1 MKSKLIENNTGS
13 LRLVESKELRKG
25 CIGRLEGPCADFLHP
40 TRNDRLYGLQLWKNV
55 FNNELFK
62 ESIETKTAFGELDH
76 PEDRFEV
83 LSKLACVV
91 MTDYNIDEKQG
102 IIYGGFDILNTP
114 QGKILKALMDYG
126 CQMGVS
132 SRGTGDIIETDNGEE
147 VDPDTYEFSCFDV
160 VSTPAVAKARQ
171 TYTESMEMANR
182 KRVLT
187 ESIKT
192 EINNCNSVEELNAIN
207 NTINQAKVPN
217 LHSLAE
223 CIEDKKEN
231 LKCEGKTISSQ
242 VDSMLNV
249 KSNLTSTKTIRD
261 MDRKTFKQI
270 TETVYNLNSKVNAYK
285 VRERN
290 LTKLLNSYVEQLNM
304 AQSEIS
310 ELNEQVRDL
319 TNSKKAVSE
328 KVNKLK
334 NDNKQLRENV
344 KQNAQSNNKLDNR
357 IDILNEELTVTK
369 NKFNSMRTQ
378 LQESNNKIKES
389 DNIIS
394 SYKDK
399 QIQLRNQIKDLKNQ
413 ISNSNRLMESYK
425 SKEEDY
431 LDNIAD
437 LESKL
442 SQAEDTISSYI
453 NKEQSLTEQLDRQ
466 DENYQYQLDEISE
479 SHNTL
484 LDNNDILQERV
495 DNLEEEVKQYRTTN
509 NEISQKY
516 NKLLEA
522 YRNLQNVNA
531 SYKTTYLKEYSNKQ
545 GVDPNSIKS
554 LIKESTTPSDI
565 KKMVDDVR
573 DKQDR
578 YSKLPISYNKPTT
591 LNVLKEHITSTDNL
605 EGNDTLNFLTAVVD
619 NL

>member
-1 MKSKLIENNTGS
+1 MIENNTGS
-13 LRLVESKELRKG
+13 LQLVESKELRKG

-62 ESIETKTAFGELDH
+62 ESVETKTAFGELDH

-102 IIYGGFDILNTP
+102 IVFGGFDILNTP
-114 QGKILKALMDYG
+114 QGKILKSLMDYG

-132 SRGTGDIIETDNGEE
+132 SRGTGDIIETENGEE

-171 TYTESMEMANR
+171 TYTESMKMAN
-182 KRVLT
+182 KKKVLT

-192 EINNCNSVEELNAIN
+192 EINNCNSIEELNAIT

-217 LHSLAE
+217 LHSLTE
-223 CIEDKKEN
+223 CIKNKKEN
-231 LKCEGKTISSQ
+231 LKNEGKTISSDVGNQ
-242 VDSMLNV
+242 LNENSDSV
-249 KSNLTSTKTIRD
+249 STKTIRGV
-261 MDRKTFKQI
+261 DRKTFKQM
-270 TETVYNLNSKVNAYK
+270 TETIHNLNSKVNAYK

-290 LTKLLNSYVEQLNM
+290 LNKLLNSYVEQLNL
-304 AQSEIS
+304 AQTEIS
-310 ELNEQVRDL
+310 ELNEQVRKL

-328 KVNKLK
+328 KLTQLRT
-334 NDNKQLRENV
+334 DNKQLKENV
-344 KQNAQSNNKLDNR
+344 KQNVQSNNKLDSR
-357 IDILNEELTVTK
+357 IDTLNEELTITK
-369 NKFNSMRTQ
+369 NKFNLLRTK
-378 LQESNNKIKES
+378 LNESNEKVKES
-389 DNIIS
+389 DEIIN
-394 SYKDK
+394 SYMDK
-399 QIQLRNQIKDLKNQ
+399 QIQYKSQIKDLKNQ
-413 ISNSNRLMESYK
+413 LSNSNKLIESYK
-425 SKEEDY
+425 TKEEDY

-442 SQAEDTISSYI
+442 SEAEDTISTYI
-453 NKEQSLTEQLDRQ
+453 NNEQSLTEQLNRQ
-466 DENYQYQLDEISE
+466 DENYQNQLDEISE
-479 SHNTL
+479 SHDTL
-484 LDNNDILQERV
+484 LDDNDILHEEV
-495 DNLEEEVKQYRTTN
+495 DNLKQKVEQYKTTN
-509 NEISQKY
+509 DTITQKY

-522 YRNLQNVNA
+522 YRNLQNVNS
-531 SYKTTYLKEYSNKQ
+531 SYKTTYLKEYSSKQ
-545 GVDPNSIKS
+545 GVDPNSVKS
-554 LIKESTTPSDI
+554 LIKESTTPNDI
-565 KKMVDDVR
+565 KKLVDDVR

-591 LNVLKEHITSTDNL
+591 LNVLKEHINSKNSL
-605 EGNDTLNFLTAVVD
+605 ENDDTFNFLTAVVD